1 MSPALY
7 SAGLKLMG
15 ATFELVEVGR
25 AMVLPWAPVRGCTAV
40 SSSLCIVEL
49 APIGI
54 MSRGT
59 RWQAEVLGFQVLPCA
74 PVGGCPAEA
83 CFLFLE
89 LGKTDGV
96 VLVRLTDWLVSV
108 SRGEQSL
115 VDAVTMVL
123 PWAGRVD
130 NGLLSI
136 ETRSPVGETGR
147 FNG

>member
-40 SSSLCIVEL
+40 SSVLCIVEL

-59 RWQAEVLGFQVLPCA
+59 RWQAEVPGFQVLPCA

-96 VLVRLTDWLVSV
+96 VLVRLTDWLVS
-108 SRGEQSL
+108 RGSL
-115 VDAVTMVL
+115 SSMELAATFR
-123 PWAGRVD
+123 WAGRVGR
-130 NGLLSI
+130 GLLSMQ
-136 ETRSPVGETGR
+136 TRSPVGELGR
-147 FNG
+147 VN